1 MNQKT
6 LPDTG
11 LQAMVLCCASHKQVK
26 MRKIIFSSII
36 VFILTMFSGCNSTN
50 TVSPI
55 PTKTATI
62 APGPTPTV
70 LHAVYFLAGVEEE
83 SQVWRYRIDDL
94 SALQI
99 THEKTKVDEFAVSP
113 ITGAI
118 AFISDNQLFIMDGDG
133 ENRLRIADGNTVD
146 VNVEDYPFRSQISSP
161 VFSPDGRN
169 LAYGFDGLHLYN
181 LITGEDTHVLTNL
194 GNLLGE
200 PFVFSKEVYVPGSW
214 SPDGSLLLIIM
225 GYYEGSTLAVMDL
238 NAEQPFRRL
247 WSDGPLCCLFNWSP
261 DGNSVLVSNPYY
273 TGDIPGLWRF
283 SAETGE
289 QRVVVSGLL
298 EDGSS
303 NFVGWPIQLDSGE
316 LLFFY
321 VNEHFSPDIG
331 IPLTMVRSNPDGT
344 HLEKVRPEK
353 FHIIDVLW
361 VQDGSA
367 VLILQPS
374 GNDKMQIIVA
384 KTDGSPLQILFEG
397 QGIRNLAWGF

>member
-1 MNQKT
+1 MDEAVMK
-6 LPDTG
+6 
-11 LQAMVLCCASHKQVK
+11 
-26 MRKIIFSSII
+26 KIIISSTI
-36 VFILTMFSGCNSTN
+36 VFILILYSGCNSTN

-55 PTKTATI
+55 STKTATI
-62 APGPTPTV
+62 APSPTPTV
-70 LHAVYFLAGVEEE
+70 FHSVYFLASVEEE
-83 SQVWRYRIDDL
+83 SQVWRYRLDDL

-99 THEKTKVDEFAVSP
+99 THEKTNVDAFSVSP
-113 ITGAI
+113 ITGGI

-146 VNVEDYPFRSQISSP
+146 VNVEDYLFRCQVSSP

-181 LITGEDTHVLTNL
+181 LMTGEDKHVLTNL

-200 PFVFSKEVYVPGSW
+200 PFVFSKEAYVPGSW
-214 SPDGSLLLIIM
+214 SPDGSHLLIIM

-238 NAEQPFRRL
+238 NAEQPFKRL
-247 WSDGPLCCLFNWSP
+247 RSDGPLCCLFNWSA
-261 DGNSVLVSNPYY
+261 DGNSVLVSNPYF

-283 SAETGE
+283 NAETGE

-298 EDGSS
+298 EDGTN
-303 NFVGWPIQLDSGE
+303 NFVGWPIQLNSGE
-316 LLFFY
+316 LLFFH
-321 VNEHFSPDIG
+321 VNEHFSPEAG
-331 IPLTMVRSNPDGT
+331 IPLTMVRSNPDGS

-353 FHIIDVLW
+353 FNIIDVLW

-367 VLILQPS
+367 ALILQAS
-374 GNDKMQIIVA
+374 GKDKRQIILA

-397 QGIRNLAWGF
+397 QGIRNLTWGF